1 MHAAAGILS
10 LTLAALTLAACGPVP
25 VADAE
30 RSCLGD
36 ARAAR
41 GPQSSVSLGV
51 AGDRQGIRPA
61 AGVSLS
67 ISSDA
72 IAGRDPS
79 EVFASCVMRRSGQ
92 MPSRPLS
99 AQPGWAG

>member
-1 MHAAAGILS
+1 MRAAPGILV
-10 LTLAALTLAACGPVP
+10 LTLAAAVLAGCGPVP

-30 RSCLGD
+30 RTCLGD

-41 GPQSSVSLGV
+41 GPQSSVSVGV
-51 AGDRQGIRPA
+51 AGDRHGVHPV

-79 EVFASCVMRRSGQ
+79 DVFTRCVMRRSGQ
-92 MPSRPLS
+92 MPTRPLTS
-99 AQPGWAG
+99 QPGWAG